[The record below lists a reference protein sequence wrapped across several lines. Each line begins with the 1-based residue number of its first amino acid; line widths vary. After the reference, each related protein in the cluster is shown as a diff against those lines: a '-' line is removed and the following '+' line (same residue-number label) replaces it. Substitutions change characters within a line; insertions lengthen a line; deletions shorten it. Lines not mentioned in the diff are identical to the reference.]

1 MWMQYGVPIE
11 FEWQLI
17 AHIRT
22 MEGALLDKGASY
34 PMVVGDLPQ
43 RWGKTPTLGPRI
55 FNVFL
60 QKYDYT
66 GK

>member
-1 MWMQYGVPIE
+1 MQYGIPIE

-17 AHIRT
+17 AHIQT
-22 MEGALLDKGASY
+22 IEGALLDKGASY
-34 PMVVGDLPQ
+34 PLVVGDLPQ
-43 RWGKTPTLGPRI
+43 WWGKTPTLGPRI